1 MKLVKKWPYLV
12 LLVLLAQAAC
22 VKEIPLESKFGEK
35 RLVVEGMMT
44 NEATPYSVKLSYL
57 FGLDTYIGLDE
68 VDYEEG
74 AIVTLSDLAGPS
86 TPMEHVDRGVY
97 QSSDPSF
104 IGEVGHEY
112 QLTILTP
119 DGKKYISKPEKMLPV
134 PPIDSAY
141 TDYNFHGP
149 AFGEGYDIYIDFT
162 DPGQQ
167 QNYYRWTAFS
177 YSVIRS
183 KCVPCT
189 GLCPTCF
196 EYCWLRHDSKDIDI
210 VSDQYFDGR
219 AVKGKKVF
227 FSPAFV
233 NQRHLVEVQQMSL
246 TPQAFSFWQK
256 YKDQQSRIGSIFDPA
271 PASIGGNVYNA
282 NDSTETQLGYFFIS
296 AVARKK
302 FTLLD
307 PEHRLVSG
315 DYDYPRMI
323 EGTCDAVYPGATV
336 QRPGG
341 W

>member
-1 MKLVKKWPYLV
+1 MKLVKKWTNLV
-12 LLVLLAQAAC
+12 LLVLLVQAAC

-68 VDYEEG
+68 VDYEDG

-119 DGKKYISKPEKMLPV
+119 DGKKYLSRPEKMLPV

-149 AFGEGYDIYIDFT
+149 AYGEGYDFT
-162 DPGQQ
+162 LILIRLRNCYVGLL
-167 QNYYRWTAFS
+167 F

-183 KCVPCT
+183 GARRAQTARFASNIAGGMT
-189 GLCPTCF
+189 G
-196 EYCWLRHDSKDIDI
+196 IDT
-210 VSDQYFDGR
+210 F
-219 AVKGKKVF
+219 
-227 FSPAFV
+227 
-233 NQRHLVEVQQMSL
+233 
-246 TPQAFSFWQK
+246 
-256 YKDQQSRIGSIFDPA
+256 
-271 PASIGGNVYNA
+271 
-282 NDSTETQLGYFFIS
+282 
-296 AVARKK
+296 
-302 FTLLD
+302 
-307 PEHRLVSG
+307 
-315 DYDYPRMI
+315 
-323 EGTCDAVYPGATV
+323 
-336 QRPGG
+336 
-341 W
+341 